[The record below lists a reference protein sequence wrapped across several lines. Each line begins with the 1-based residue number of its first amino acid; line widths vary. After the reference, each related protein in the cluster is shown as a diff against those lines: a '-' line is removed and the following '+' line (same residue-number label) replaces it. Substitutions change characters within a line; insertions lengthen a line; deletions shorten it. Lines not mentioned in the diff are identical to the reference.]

1 MKNNKKAI
9 AAIVIVC
16 LVVLIAVAVVLVLG
30 SAFKETGSIALKDS
44 KGEEFATASWDGYD
58 IIYTVDNEYEQA
70 YAEYVTEE
78 AKNILVEA
86 KKTDADN
93 ENDYIFKNIT
103 SINTNYNPET
113 QKLLKASY
121 DKNKK
126 LLAAECAMAVTDL
139 NGKLIAVFSNGTE
152 ENLALRKTYAGST
165 IKPLSV
171 YAPAIDSGKFNW
183 SYAIEDSPVKQVQ
196 EQDGSLSDWPTNSDG
211 RYTNKNMCL
220 VDALAFSTNTVA
232 VKLLQEYGVE
242 NSVKILDETY
252 GMSVDFEK
260 DKMNSVG
267 EDEILGNIALGYLY
281 EGVSVVDMAGYY
293 QVFATGGKY
302 TAPKAVDEIFD
313 ENGSVYKSEYTS
325 VKAMKT
331 ETAQIMNKMLKK
343 VVTVGTGVEANIDN
357 VNVVGKTGT
366 TSGNADNWFVGVT
379 PEYSCAVWH
388 SAIDDG
394 NICPEVFAGIFESV
408 EGTVE
413 DFPGSGKIEAKLYC
427 EKSGLLRGEKCI
439 YCNKGYYLKTENL
452 AQCEECK

>member
-58 IIYTVDNEYEQA
+58 ITYTVDNEYEQA
-70 YAEYVTEE
+70 YAEYVTQE

-93 ENDYIFKNIT
+93 ANDYIFKNIT